1 MDWRNFRR
9 CDRFIDRRFNLPYL
23 IMVYRN
29 VFFKKKIIQKGIGS
43 EIVRFYGQL
52 YVECDSLKN
61 FRQMYDKSKDLYIPC
76 TDCAA
81 NKYGSFIKVAK
92 PID

>member
-1 MDWRNFRR
+1 M
-9 CDRFIDRRFNLPYL
+9 I
-23 IMVYRN
+23 YRN

-43 EIVRFYGQL
+43 EIARFYGQL
-52 YVECDSLKN
+52 YGECDSLKN

-92 PID
+92 PMD